1 MIYIL
6 SRLGHGDTTQHCCL
20 VDGTSRAD
28 RDPNCSVRIRGRW
41 PDRLG
46 WIFGGLDSRVRSV
59 QHTLAAGLLAHL
71 ESLPSTS
78 LVHASSSEIPSAYYD
93 DARLD
98 DALSSSPRGW
108 LLLPSK
114 RNEIGP
120 VLLDPSTKNI
130 SCPLPWYV

>member
-1 MIYIL
+1 MATPHSIAAGWL
-6 SRLGHGDTTQHCCL
+6 MAHL
-20 VDGTSRAD
+20 VPMEIQISM
-28 RDPNCSVRIRGRW
+28 RIRRRW
-41 PDRLG
+41 PDGLG